1 MTKRI
6 LLAIVAIGI
15 IGAIIYYAEQ
25 FSFKKQNV
33 FYPYLTYTN
42 KTFRPYDTK
51 FVYEQLKKTKR
62 KAFVENEVSLDE
74 NNNNLADTN
83 KVMMIVSPYFLPNEL
98 EVSHLNGFVTRGNN
112 VFISSFS
119 ISPLF
124 FEGIV
129 GDSLDRYEFFN
140 NFPNIIKR
148 DSLTLTWNNYDT
160 DKEEEVY
167 TYPGINPTS
176 KIDTSLEKY
185 DSSTFGLFAKDSANV
200 NQLLDIKLGKGHV
213 FILRKPIS
221 MSNYFL
227 LHKQNY
233 KYLNRII
240 EVTEADKRVVVWDNF
255 YQKYAEKRPEP
266 SNEPGESYFLKVI
279 NKHPPLLWAII
290 SFFLAIGLFILINS
304 RRLQEP
310 IPVIPEIQ
318 NHSIGFVKAVS
329 GLYWVQQDHK
339 NIAEKIKMQFYDF
352 MTTNY
357 KIPHKEI
364 VLENVER
371 IAQKTNKKQNDIE
384 NIIYQITDIEASEQ
398 ITKQS
403 LMEFYTRVYK
413 FIN

>member
-15 IGAIIYYAEQ
+15 IGAIIYFSER
-25 FSFKKQNV
+25 FSFEEQNV

-42 KTFRPYDTK
+42 KTLRPYDTK
-51 FVYEQLKKTKR
+51 FVYEQLKKKKR
-62 KAFVENEVSLDE
+62 KAFAENDVRLDE
-74 NNNNLADTN
+74 SNSNLADTN
-83 KVMMIVSPYFLPNEL
+83 KVMMIVSPYFLPNQL
-98 EVSHLNGFVTRGNN
+98 EISHLNGFVTRGNN

-119 ISPLF
+119 ISPLLF
-124 FEGIV
+124 DGIM
-129 GDSLDRYEFFN
+129 GDSLDRYEFYN
-140 NFPNIIKR
+140 PFPNRIKR
-148 DSLTLTWNNYDT
+148 DSLTLTWNNYDA
-160 DKEEEVY
+160 DEEGEIY
-167 TYPGINPTS
+167 SYPGLNPTS

-185 DSSTFGLFAKDSANV
+185 DSSTLNLLAKDSANV

-221 MSNYFL
+221 MSNFFL

-240 EVTEADKRVVVWDNF
+240 ELTEANKRVVVWDNF
-255 YQKYAEKRPEP
+255 YQKYAEQRPEP
-266 SNEPGESYFLKVI
+266 SNEPGESYFWKVI
-279 NKHPPLLWAII
+279 NEHPPLLWAII
-290 SFFLAIGLFILINS
+290 SFFLAIGLFILIHS

-318 NHSIGFVKAVS
+318 NHSIDFVKAVS

-357 KIPHKEI
+357 KIPHKDI
-364 VLENVER
+364 VLENVEK
-371 IAQKTNKKQNDIE
+371 IAQKTNKKQKDIE
-384 NIIYQITDIEASEQ
+384 NIIDQITDIEASEQ
-398 ITKQS
+398 ITKQN
-403 LMEFYTRVYK
+403 LMEFYTRVHK